1 MKKQRMWVAV
11 LGGRGPSGENPRNVL
26 NGGTGEEGLKIG
38 RGRNHPNIV
47 NQLYAIK
54 LKKIIKNKF
63 IGNGLKK
70 KKIRHGLFS
79 TWLCRELAS
88 TGINQFSSRCKC
100 VPLRMCVLR
109 CTPPWPRVASE
120 SSCFLWKPAAERPLT
135 LAAVSASALWSRQPN
150 GSA

>member
-70 KKIRHGLFS
+70 KKK
-79 TWLCRELAS
+79 LAMDY
-88 TGINQFSSRCKC
+88 F
-100 VPLRMCVLR
+100 
-109 CTPPWPRVASE
+109 PP
-120 SSCFLWKPAAERPLT
+120 
-135 LAAVSASALWSRQPN
+135 
-150 GSA
+150 GSAESWLVLA

>member
-38 RGRNHPNIV
+38 HGRNHPNIV

-70 KKIRHGLFS
+70 KHWPWIIFH
-79 TWLCRELAS
+79 LAL
-88 TGINQFSSRCKC
+88 Q
-100 VPLRMCVLR
+100 
-109 CTPPWPRVASE
+109 RV
-120 SSCFLWKPAAERPLT
+120 
-135 LAAVSASALWSRQPN
+135 
-150 GSA
+150 G